1 MGHCLPHMSSG
12 ACCDACQPC
21 RRQYPV
27 CLSIETVEH
36 QKLAFVPCGPSH
48 IGSSFLCLSPASRH
62 CLPPRP
68 TVSHCCA
75 GSSATLQQGTPH
87 YRLKH
92 SLQRPGSLRL
102 PSYRQKTSLMSAHH
116 TASTLRTMPSF
127 ALLLPVASCRPSL
140 SACIAELLHGQ
151 PCCRGSFLRAH
162 SACRLK
168 ASLERVQRMTH
179 AYTELLLGVFP
190 ECVNALGRGLGI
202 QQERI
207 QVGS

>member
-1 MGHCLPHMSSG
+1 MGWSEAGIASSPGSGTYMGHCLPHMSSG

-36 QKLAFVPCGPSH
+36 QKLAFVPYGPSH

-75 GSSATLQQGTPH
+75 GSRATLQQGPPH

-102 PSYRQKTSLMSAHH
+102 PSYRQKTSLMSAI
-116 TASTLRTMPSF
+116 T
-127 ALLLPVASCRPSL
+127 LPVPCEQ
-140 SACIAELLHGQ
+140 CLHLH
-151 PCCRGSFLRAH
+151 CCCQLQAAGHL
-162 SACRLK
+162 
-168 ASLERVQRMTH
+168 
-179 AYTELLLGVFP
+179 
-190 ECVNALGRGLGI
+190 
-202 QQERI
+202 
-207 QVGS
+207 